1 MDYMYQL
8 LSKVNSGRKLVNKYM
23 YVVILILSLW
33 LSYLVNVQ
41 ADSSDIVTFLSI
53 IMGFQIAS
61 FSLLFTSDT
70 VKELYNYK
78 SSLNPRI
85 TQKHELKNYY
95 KLSFNT
101 SIISILLLLF
111 IPTNFR
117 TISRFL
123 YLPIILLNCYMLY
136 VTNNFL
142 YKIFIKEVKK

>member
-1 MDYMYQL
+1 MYQL
-8 LSKVNSGRKLVNKYM
+8 MSKINSGRKLVNKYM
-23 YVVILILSLW
+23 YIVILVLSLW

-41 ADSSDIVTFLSI
+41 ANNSDIVTFLSI

-70 VKELYNYK
+70 VKELYNHK

-111 IPTNFR
+111 IPTNFSA
-117 TISRFL
+117 ISRFL

-142 YKIFIKEVKK
+142 YKIFIKESRHDKK